1 MAVCISVLAMVVLIY
16 LKNGELTGAD
26 YPSYELFT
34 ETLRAGTF
42 KPIPHATTASAP
54 SSGWEGRQLRLVV
67 DKNRKVQEVYN
78 I

>member
-1 MAVCISVLAMVVLIY
+1 MTPEQVTHFV
-16 LKNGELTGAD
+16 NGY

-42 KPIPHATTASAP
+42 RPIRYTTTASRP
-54 SSGWEGRQLRLVV
+54 SSGWEGRQLHLVV
-67 DKNRKVQEVYN
+67 DKHRKVQEVST